1 MEEQNKNTNNNENV
15 VLENEKKEYTFD
27 DLFENKPNTT
37 EELGAGELSKSR
49 SGLIIGV
56 YFFLFVFLATV
67 IQLVLLTIPSMT
79 ESYNSTEVVIQYL
92 EENKA
97 ISYTSLEEYNNL
109 ENKDRVDS
117 HIKGDYVILISKELL
132 EGETFTDEFIET
144 IFSGDKFTYNEVEIE
159 RVKNSKITG
168 FFREGFIPTFDFVA
182 DDYFGFTEEA
192 GIISNFII
200 YVIGIIVLVI
210 LSIQVLKVD
219 FKVLNKKLLPILSML
234 GIGYLFMIGGNM
246 ISGLLSEILSNLL
259 NYTADTSV
267 NQEAINAMLI
277 SDLAPLM
284 IFVAVV
290 GAPIVEELVFRKAF
304 FSLIKNQW
312 VALVVSSLLFS
323 LMHVVS
329 ETSFAGFFINLLVY
343 GASGVALGFVYI
355 YYKRNIYAPI
365 FVHAL
370 SNLVSILIFY
380 LFPGLV

>member
-1 MEEQNKNTNNNENV
+1 MEEQNKNSNNNENV